1 MCFSASVRHFC
12 LSLNSCAV
20 LLLYHT
26 WYFVSYYFSDLNCE
40 LCIIR
45 YCCSTSTTFLICTA
59 VRSIVY
65 TKYFEVLLGTFFL
78 ISILNSVLLYWY
90 CCFSDLNS
98 LTKIL
103 QENAKA
109 RPPTMKQHGRWQS
122 EGGQDRKR
130 SSFVETKEVSCL
142 LLLSFYLICTWYFI
156 KIRVS
161 YIR

>member
-1 MCFSASVRHFC
+1 MS
-12 LSLNSCAV
+12 LSE
-20 LLLYHT
+20 LLYRT
-26 WYFVSYYFSDLNCE
+26 AAVSYFVVSYYQIYFADLNSE
-40 LCIIR
+40 LRIIR
-45 YCCSTSTTFLICTA
+45 YCCSTTFLICTA
-59 VRSIVY
+59 VRSIH
-65 TKYFEVLLGTFFL
+65 EVLVVLRSIFFL

-156 KIRVS
+156 EIRV
-161 YIR
+161 

>member
-1 MCFSASVRHFC
+1 MLQMMCFSASVRNFS
-12 LSLNSCAV
+12 LSE
-20 LLLYHT
+20 LLYRT
-26 WYFVSYYFSDLNCE
+26 AVSYFVSYYFSDLNSE

-45 YCCSTSTTFLICTA
+45 YCCSTTFLICTA
-59 VRSIVY
+59 VGSIY
-65 TKYFEVLLGTFFL
+65 EVLGVLRSTFFL
-78 ISILNSVLLYWY
+78 ISILNSVLLY
-90 CCFSDLNS
+90 CFSDLNS

-103 QENAKA
+103 QEKAKA

-122 EGGQDRKR
+122 EDGQDRKR

-156 KIRVS
+156 EIRVS